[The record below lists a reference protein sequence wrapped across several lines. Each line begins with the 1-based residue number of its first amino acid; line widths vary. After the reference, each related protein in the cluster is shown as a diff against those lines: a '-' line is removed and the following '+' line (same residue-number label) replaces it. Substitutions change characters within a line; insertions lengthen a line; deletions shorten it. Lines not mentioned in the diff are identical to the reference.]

1 MKELVGSGL
10 WGDKCFLH
18 EGISWHEDE
27 SRDYNQQTKEL
38 KDWKILTRV
47 LRVGGK
53 LTEDESRSEAVN
65 QENLPVIDARVE
77 IFNQLEEIKDN

>member
-47 LRVGGK
+47 LRVGE
-53 LTEDESRSEAVN
+53 TH
-65 QENLPVIDARVE
+65 
-77 IFNQLEEIKDN
+77 